1 MGQAAEHLSPSMDVA
16 TAVRQFYDRFPYPP
30 PLHDLEKYRQRW
42 QDPQKRR
49 AEFHLF
55 WPGRTYWEDQSILVA
70 GCGTSQAA
78 KHALRW
84 PHARVTGIDVSTTSV
99 ECTLELKRKHNLQN
113 LEVHELALEQVGD
126 LGRKFDQIVCTGVL
140 HHLADPD
147 TGLRAL
153 HSVLNLDGAIEFM
166 VYAPYGRTG
175 IYMLQEFCRRI
186 GIRATDEE
194 IGDLICALS
203 ALPPG
208 HPLQA
213 LLSQAPD
220 FRNDAALADALLHP
234 QDRAYSVPQLFA
246 LIDKAGLV
254 FGRWVR
260 QAPYCVHCGVL
271 SRIPQAKRIERLSPE
286 DQYAAIELFRGTTI
300 RHSVIVYDPE
310 SASLKEQV
318 RLRQGASPSDVPVRT
333 TDTICVQDPLPPGAA
348 GVLINRSHTYT
359 DLILPISRME
369 KMWLDA
375 IDGVRSIGEIAKIC
389 TSPSSP
395 KTDFDSACSFFDR
408 LWGYDQVVFD
418 TSRAGERSTP
428 R

>member
-99 ECTLELKRKHNLQN
+99 ECTLELKRKHDLQN

-310 SASLKEQV
+310 SANLKEQV

-375 IDGVRSIGEIAKIC
+375 IDGVRSIAEIAKIC

-428 R
+428 P

>member
-310 SASLKEQV
+310 SANLKEQV

-375 IDGVRSIGEIAKIC
+375 IDGVRSIAEIAKIC

-428 R
+428 P

>member
-1 MGQAAEHLSPSMDVA
+1 MVQPAEHLSPSMDVA
-16 TAVRQFYDRFPYPP
+16 AEVRQFYDRFPYPP
-30 PLHDLEKYRQRW
+30 PVHDLEKYKRRW

-55 WPGRTYWEDQSILVA
+55 WPGRAYREDQSILVA

-99 ECTLELKRKHNLQN
+99 ECTRELKRNYDLQN
-113 LEVHELALEQVGD
+113 LEVHELALEKVGD
-126 LGRKFDQIVCTGVL
+126 LGRKFDQIICTGVL

-147 TGLRAL
+147 AGLRAL
-153 HSVLNLDGAIEFM
+153 HSVLDPDGAIELM

-186 GIRATDEE
+186 GIHAADGE
-194 IGDLICALS
+194 IRDLICALS

-220 FRNDAALADALLHP
+220 FRNEAALADALLHP

-260 QAPYCVHCGVL
+260 QAPYCVHAGVL
-271 SRIPQAKRIERLSPE
+271 SRIPQAKRIERLPPE
-286 DQYAAIELFRGTTI
+286 EQYAAIELFRGKMI

-310 SASLKEQV
+310 SANLKEQV
-318 RLRQGASPSDVPVRT
+318 RLRAGASPCAIPVPMA
-333 TDTICVQDPLPPGAA
+333 DTICVQDPLPPGAA
-348 GVLINRSHTYT
+348 GVLINRGHTYT
-359 DLILPISRME
+359 DLVLPIDRME

-375 IDGVRSIGEIAKIC
+375 VDGVRSIAEIAEIC
-389 TSPSSP
+389 TSRCSS
-395 KTDFDSACSFFDR
+395 KTDHDSARSFFDR
-408 LWGYDQVVFD
+408 LWRYDQVVLD
-418 TSRAGERSTP
+418 TSNAGEWKAR
-428 R
+428 

>member
-30 PLHDLEKYRQRW
+30 PIRDLEKYRRRW
-42 QDPQKRR
+42 QDPQMRR

-55 WPGRTYWEDQSILVA
+55 WPGRAYREDQSILVA

-78 KHALRW
+78 KLAVRW
-84 PHARVTGIDVSTTSV
+84 PHARITGIDVSATSV
-99 ECTLELKRKHNLQN
+99 QCTRELKEKYNLQN
-113 LEVHELALEQVGD
+113 LEVHELALENVGD
-126 LGRKFDQIVCTGVL
+126 LGRKFDQIICTGVL

-153 HSVLNLDGAIEFM
+153 HSVLNPDGALELM

-186 GIRATDEE
+186 GIHAAEGDIR
-194 IGDLICALS
+194 DLIRALS

-208 HPLQA
+208 HPLQT

-220 FRNDAALADALLHP
+220 FRNQGALADALLHP

-246 LIDKAGLV
+246 LIGKAGLV

-271 SRIPQAKRIERLSPE
+271 SRIPQAKRIEGLSPE

-300 RHSVIVYDPE
+300 RHSVIVYDPQSE
-310 SASLKEQV
+310 NLKEQV
-318 RLRQGASPSDVPVRT
+318 RLRAGASPSDIPVRT
-333 TDTICVQDPLPPGAA
+333 ADTICVQDPLPAGAA
-348 GVLINRSHTYT
+348 GVLINRSHTFT
-359 DLILPISRME
+359 DLILPISQME
-369 KMWLDA
+369 KIWLEA
-375 IDGVRSIGEIAKIC
+375 IDGIRSIAEIAKGC
-389 TSPSSP
+389 TARSSP
-395 KTDFDSACSFFDR
+395 KTDVDSACSFFDR
-408 LWGYDQVVFD
+408 LWCYDQVVFD
-418 TSRAGERSTP
+418 TSSAGE
-428 R
+428 

>member
-1 MGQAAEHLSPSMDVA
+1 MGQPAEHLSPSMDVA

-30 PLHDLEKYRQRW
+30 PVHDLEKYGRRW
-42 QDPQKRR
+42 QDPQRRR

-55 WPGRTYWEDQSILVA
+55 WPGRAHGEDHSILVA

-78 KHALRW
+78 KQAVRW
-84 PHARVTGIDVSTTSV
+84 PHARVTGIDVSATSLQ
-99 ECTLELKRKHNLQN
+99 CTRELRQKYNLQN
-113 LEVHELALEQVGD
+113 LELHELDLEKVGD
-126 LGRKFDQIVCTGVL
+126 LGRKFDQIICTGVL

-153 HSVLNLDGAIEFM
+153 HSVLNPDGAIELM

-186 GIRATDEE
+186 GIHAADGEVR
-194 IGDLICALS
+194 DLICALG

-208 HPLQA
+208 HPLQT

-220 FRNDAALADALLHP
+220 FRTEGALADALLHP

-246 LIDKAGLV
+246 LIDTAGLV

-260 QAPYCVHCGVL
+260 QAPYCVNCGVL
-271 SRIPQAKRIERLSPE
+271 SRIPQAKPIERLSPE
-286 DQYAAIELFRGTTI
+286 DQYAAIELFRGTMI

-310 SASLKEQV
+310 SANLKEQV
-318 RLRQGASPSDVPVRT
+318 RLRAGASPSDIPVRT
-333 TDTICVQDPLPPGAA
+333 ADTICVQDPLPPGAA

-359 DLILPISRME
+359 DLILPVGRME

-375 IDGVRSIGEIAKIC
+375 MDGIRSIAEIAKIC
-389 TSPSSP
+389 TSHSSP
-395 KTDFDSACSFFDR
+395 KTDLDSACSFFDR
-408 LWGYDQVVFD
+408 LWHYDQVVFD
-418 TSRAGERSTP
+418 TSSTGWSAP

>member
-99 ECTLELKRKHNLQN
+99 ECTLELKRKHDLQN

-375 IDGVRSIGEIAKIC
+375 IDGVRSIAEIAKIC

>member
-1 MGQAAEHLSPSMDVA
+1 MEQAAEHLSPAMDVA

-30 PLHDLEKYRQRW
+30 PVHDLEKYRRRW
-42 QDPQKRR
+42 KDPQKRR

-55 WPGRTYWEDQSILVA
+55 WPGRAYRDDQSILVA

-78 KHALRW
+78 KQAVRW

-99 ECTLELKRKHNLQN
+99 QCTRELKQKYNLQN
-113 LEVHELALEQVGD
+113 LEVHELSLEKVGV
-126 LGRKFDQIVCTGVL
+126 LGRKFDQIICTGVL

-153 HSVLNLDGAIEFM
+153 HSVLNPDGALELM

-175 IYMLQEFCRRI
+175 IYMLQEFCRRV
-186 GIRATDEE
+186 GIHAADGE
-194 IGDLICALS
+194 IRDLICALC

-220 FRNDAALADALLHP
+220 FRHEGALADALLHP

-246 LIDKAGLV
+246 LIDQAGLV

-271 SRIPQAKRIERLSPE
+271 SGIPQAKRIARLSAE

-310 SASLKEQV
+310 SANLKEQV
-318 RLRQGASPSDVPVRT
+318 RLHAGASPSDIPVRT
-333 TDTICVQDPLPPGAA
+333 ADTICVQDPLPPGAA
-348 GVLINRSHTYT
+348 GVLINRSHTFT
-359 DLILPISRME
+359 DLILPISRTE

-375 IDGVRSIGEIAKIC
+375 IDGIRSIGEIAIS
-389 TSPSSP
+389 TSCSRP
-395 KTDFDSACSFFDR
+395 KTDLDSACSFFDR
-408 LWGYDQVVFD
+408 LWCYDQVVFD
-418 TSRAGERSTP
+418 TSSAGERSIP

>member
-30 PLHDLEKYRQRW
+30 PLHDLEKYRRRW
-42 QDPQKRR
+42 QDPQRRR

-55 WPGRTYWEDQSILVA
+55 WPGRAYGEDQSILVA

-78 KHALRW
+78 KQALRW

-99 ECTLELKRKHNLQN
+99 QCTRELKRKYDLQN
-113 LEVHELALEQVGD
+113 LEVHELALEQAGD
-126 LGRKFDQIVCTGVL
+126 LGRKFDQIICTGVL
-140 HHLADPD
+140 HHLAAPD

-153 HSVLNLDGAIEFM
+153 HSVLNPDGAIELM
-166 VYAPYGRTG
+166 VYAPYGRNG
-175 IYMLQEFCRRI
+175 IYMLQQFCRRI
-186 GIRATDEE
+186 GIHAAEGE
-194 IGDLICALS
+194 IRDLICALG

-220 FRNDAALADALLHP
+220 FRNEAALADALLHP

-246 LIDKAGLV
+246 LIDKAGLG

-260 QAPYCVHCGVL
+260 QAPYCVHCGAL
-271 SRIPQAKRIERLSPE
+271 TRIPQAKRIERLSPE
-286 DQYAAIELFRGTTI
+286 DQYAIIELFRGTMI
-300 RHSVIVYDPE
+300 RHSVIVYDRE
-310 SASLKEQV
+310 SANLKQQV
-318 RLRQGASPSDVPVRT
+318 RLRARASSSDVPVRRA
-333 TDTICVQDPLPPGAA
+333 DTICVQDPLPPGAA

-359 DLILPISRME
+359 DLILPISPME

-375 IDGVRSIGEIAKIC
+375 IDGVRSIAEIAKIC
-389 TSPSSP
+389 SSHSGP
-395 KTDFDSACSFFDR
+395 KTDLDSARSFFDR
-408 LWGYDQVVFD
+408 LWHYDQVVFD
-418 TSRAGERSTP
+418 TSSAGE
-428 R
+428 

>member
-55 WPGRTYWEDQSILVA
+55 WPGRTYWEDPSILVA

-99 ECTLELKRKHNLQN
+99 ECTLELKRKHDLQN

-310 SASLKEQV
+310 SANLKEQV

-375 IDGVRSIGEIAKIC
+375 IDGLRSIAEIAKIC

>member
-1 MGQAAEHLSPSMDVA
+1 M
-16 TAVRQFYDRFPYPP
+16 
-30 PLHDLEKYRQRW
+30 
-42 QDPQKRR
+42 RR

-55 WPGRTYWEDQSILVA
+55 WPGRAYREDQSILVA

-78 KHALRW
+78 KRAVRW

-99 ECTLELKRKHNLQN
+99 QCTRELKQKYNLQN
-113 LEVHELALEQVGD
+113 LEVYEVALEEVGD
-126 LGRKFDQIVCTGVL
+126 LGRKFDQIICTGVL

-147 TGLRAL
+147 AGLKAL
-153 HSVLNLDGAIEFM
+153 HGVLNPDGAIELM

-186 GIRATDEE
+186 GIHAADGDIR
-194 IGDLICALS
+194 DLISALS

-220 FRNDAALADALLHP
+220 FRNEGALADALLHP

-246 LIDKAGLV
+246 LIEKAGLV

-310 SASLKEQV
+310 SANLKEQV
-318 RLRQGASPSDVPVRT
+318 RLRAEASPSDIPVRT
-333 TDTICVQDPLPPGAA
+333 ADTICVQDPLPPGAA

-359 DLILPISRME
+359 DLILPIRRME
-369 KMWLDA
+369 RMWLDA
-375 IDGVRSIGEIAKIC
+375 IDGIRSIAEIAEIC
-389 TSPSSP
+389 TAGSSP
-395 KTDFDSACSFFDR
+395 KTDLESARGFFHR
-408 LWGYDQVVFD
+408 LWCYDQVVFD
-418 TSRAGERSTP
+418 TSNAGE
-428 R
+428 

>member
-30 PLHDLEKYRQRW
+30 PVHDLEKYRGRW

-55 WPGRTYWEDQSILVA
+55 WPSRAYGEDQSILVA

-78 KHALRW
+78 KLAVRW
-84 PHARVTGIDVSTTSV
+84 PHARVTAIDVSTTSV
-99 ECTLELKRKHNLQN
+99 QCTRELKQKYNLQN
-113 LEVHELALEQVGD
+113 LEVHELALEKVGD
-126 LGRKFDQIVCTGVL
+126 LGRKFDQIICTGVL

-153 HSVLNLDGAIEFM
+153 HSVLNPDGAIELM

-175 IYMLQEFCRRI
+175 VYMLQEFCRRI
-186 GIRATDEE
+186 GIHAAEGE
-194 IGDLICALS
+194 IRDLICALS

-213 LLSQAPD
+213 LLSRAPD
-220 FRNDAALADALLHP
+220 FRNEGALADALLHP

-246 LIDKAGLV
+246 LIDKAGLG

-260 QAPYCVHCGVL
+260 QAPYCVHCGAL

-300 RHSVIVYDPE
+300 RHSVIVYDRE
-310 SASLKEQV
+310 SANLKEQV
-318 RLRQGASPSDVPVRT
+318 RLRAGASPSDIPVRT
-333 TDTICVQDPLPPGAA
+333 ADTICVQAPLPPGAA
-348 GVLINRSHTYT
+348 GVLINRSHTFT
-359 DLILPISRME
+359 DLILPISQME
-369 KMWLDA
+369 KIWLDA
-375 IDGVRSIGEIAKIC
+375 IDGIRSIAEIANRC
-389 TSPSSP
+389 SSPSSP
-395 KTDFDSACSFFDR
+395 KTDLDSACSFFDR
-408 LWGYDQVVFD
+408 LWCYDQVVFD
-418 TSRAGERSTP
+418 TSSAGE
-428 R
+428 